1 VELEILNLKLSKMK
15 IERLNLNNPQTPQLD
30 IPDVSG
36 SAYVCRI
43 ELTLKEAESIMHSL
57 MRTHCSGE
65 HLTVSMELEDRL
77 FDEVTKHYR

>member
-1 VELEILNLKLSKMK
+1 MK
-15 IERLNLNNPQTPQLD
+15 IERLNLNNTQNPQLD

-57 MRTHCSGE
+57 MKTNCSGE
-65 HLTVSMELEDRL
+65 HLTVSIELEDRL
-77 FDEVTKHYR
+77 FDEVIKHYR